1 MPPSVP
7 PIASSNKNTMVS
19 SEVVSASTPVT
30 KTMGTPSSNRIP
42 TSTTT
47 NRYDNI
53 TTTKVPSTLRE
64 SNNSTARLNNTSTT
78 TTSDT
83 PMEEHNGIVGTATTT
98 DRISSENQQT
108 RTTAYN
114 PITSYTSGT
123 MDPSSLNPYY
133 GSTSS
138 GNIPGYAGMYS
149 PYSSYGMMGSTTP
162 YYGGYNTP
170 TSPFGMPGL
179 GHPGITNLLF
189 NFQSIV
195 FSLGQTIQVRT

>member
-42 TSTTT
+42 TSTTK
-47 NRYDNI
+47 NRYDI

-64 SNNSTARLNNTSTT
+64 SNNNTARLNNTSIT

-98 DRISSENQQT
+98 DRKSSENQQT